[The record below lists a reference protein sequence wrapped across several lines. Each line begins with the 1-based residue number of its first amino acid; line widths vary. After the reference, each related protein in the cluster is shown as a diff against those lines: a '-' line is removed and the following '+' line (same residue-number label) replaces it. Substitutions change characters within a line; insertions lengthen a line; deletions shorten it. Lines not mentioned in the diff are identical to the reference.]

1 MIIYLINTLATLI
14 TLLVIVYIL
23 STWVFPPYHAFRSA
37 LASIVE
43 PMIAPIRRLI
53 PPVGGLDFSPLI
65 FIVLIQVLVMI
76 LTGLLQ

>member
-1 MIIYLINTLATLI
+1 MINFINMLATLL
-14 TLLVIVYIL
+14 TLLVVVYML
-23 STWVFPPYHAFRSA
+23 STWVFPPYHTFRST

-65 FIVLIQVLVMI
+65 FIVLVQVLVMI